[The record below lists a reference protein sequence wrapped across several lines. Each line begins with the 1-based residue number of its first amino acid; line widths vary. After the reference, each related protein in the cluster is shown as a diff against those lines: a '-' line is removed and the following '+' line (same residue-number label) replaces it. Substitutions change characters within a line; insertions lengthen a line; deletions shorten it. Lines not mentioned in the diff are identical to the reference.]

1 MSVPQFT
8 TPTFTLTFSDNTLDL
23 TQAENVY
30 VTFKSRYAA
39 LTKSGEDL
47 EIDEK
52 TIGVYLDQEETG
64 RLGMGDVRIQANW
77 TLLNG
82 RRAASEIVAY
92 PISDQLL
99 KGVVE

>member
-30 VTFKSRYAA
+30 VTFQSYRHC

-47 EIDEK
+47 TIAAK
-52 TIGVYLDQEETG
+52 TIDVYLTQEETAKFG
-64 RLGMGDVRIQANW
+64 VGDLAIQVNW
-77 TLLNG
+77 TMQG
-82 RRAASEIVAY
+82 GARAASTVAHY
-92 PISDQLL
+92 DISEQLL
-99 KGVVE
+99 KRVVE